1 MLTKKYP
8 LNILIAVACFTAS
21 CEKTINI
28 ALPPVAPQLVINC
41 NSSVLLPIT
50 MEVSR
55 TASSKEQQTHPDLL
69 VRNATVQ
76 LYVDDVFAE
85 TIAYDSLLGYQSNIV
100 SQPGKKYALKVSAPS
115 YAVVQS
121 SVVVPGT
128 VVINHVERT
137 PFATKDKDGNYQD
150 ALVIT
155 FSDPPEAGDFY
166 LIKLASAPDS
176 MWQPGP
182 VPDYGSFCVNSS
194 DASIETSTT
203 DLADINV
210 CLESNGIFVR
220 DVLFNGRQKELKLYV
235 PSGSMEP
242 HYNGLDSTNATIE
255 LVHVTEAYF
264 RYEKSSRLAQN
275 TNGDP
280 FSEPVNVYTNI
291 TNGLGIFSIVNGSR
305 SDVR

>member
-1 MLTKKYP
+1 MLTKNYQ
-8 LNILIAVACFTAS
+8 LNILIAIALFTAS

-41 NSSVLLPIT
+41 TSDVLQPISI
-50 MEVSR
+50 EVSR
-55 TASSKEQQTHPDLL
+55 TASIREQQIHPDLL
-69 VRNATVQ
+69 VKNATVQ

-85 TIAYDSLLGYQSNIV
+85 TIAFDSLLGYQSRIV
-100 SQPGKKYALKVSAPS
+100 SQAGKKYALKISAPS
-115 YAVVQS
+115 FVTVES

-128 VVINHVERT
+128 VVISHVERI
-137 PFATKDKDGNYQD
+137 PFAAKDQNGNYQD

-155 FSDPPEAGDFY
+155 FLDPPRAGDFY
-166 LIKLASAPDS
+166 LIKLEGAADS
-176 MWQPGP
+176 IWHPGP
-182 VPDYGSFCVNSS
+182 GTGYGNFCVNSS
-194 DASIETSTT
+194 DASIETSST
-203 DLADINV
+203 DLADITV
-210 CLESNGIFVR
+210 CLESNGIFFR
-220 DVLFNGRQKELKLYV
+220 DILFNGRQKEVKLYV

-242 HYNGLDSTNATIE
+242 HYNGVDSTNATIE

-275 TNGDP
+275 SNGDP

-291 TNGLGIFSIVNGSR
+291 TNGLGIFSIVNGNR